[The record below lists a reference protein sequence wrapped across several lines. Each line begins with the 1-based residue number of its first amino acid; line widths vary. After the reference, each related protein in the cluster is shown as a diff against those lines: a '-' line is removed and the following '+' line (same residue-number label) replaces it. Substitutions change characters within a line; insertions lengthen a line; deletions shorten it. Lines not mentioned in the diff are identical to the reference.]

1 MTLQVCKNI
10 INVSKLNDYKLIKG
24 EVKQAMGVYFNP
36 NNESFTKDRNYKIYI
51 DKTGLLE
58 YLNEV
63 LGTPRNCIAVSH
75 ARRFGKSHAAGMID
89 AYYSLGCDS
98 TELFKETKISASAG
112 YKKYMNQYNVI
123 HLDISTFWDSY
134 KDNIVEKITE
144 YIYKDFKLVFGDEL
158 DYQDNI
164 SYVLA
169 MIYQKT
175 NISFVIII
183 DEWDCVIRNSE
194 DKELVHKYLQ
204 FLHSLFKSEESKAFL
219 ALAYIT
225 GILPIKK
232 IKDESA
238 LNNFTEY
245 TMLDSYPITEYYG
258 FTEDEVRGLCEEYD
272 MDFDT
277 VKAWY
282 NGYLIDGM
290 HMYNPNS
297 VSMAMDRHRY
307 DSYWRNTSSFAS
319 INTFITMNYAGLK
332 EDIMTMLAGGNV
344 RVNTGTFKNDFT
356 TIASKDDALT
366 ALIHLGYL
374 GYDADRKKAFIPN
387 YEVATAFEAALQTS
401 EWSEIA
407 KAISIC
413 DELLDETIEGNAD
426 RVAGLIELAHET
438 YTSVLTYNDENSLSC
453 VLTMAYFT
461 APAYYN
467 IIREMPA
474 GKGFADF
481 VFIPRA
487 NAGYRPAMVVELK
500 YNQSA
505 DTAIRQIK
513 EKRYQGALSGYQGK
527 ILLVGINYD
536 ADGKDKKHHTCV
548 IEKWKE
554 E

>member
-1 MTLQVCKNI
+1 
-10 INVSKLNDYKLIKG
+10 
-24 EVKQAMGVYFNP
+24 MGVYFNP

-58 YLNEV
+58 YLNEA
-63 LGTPRNCIAVSH
+63 LGTPNNCIAVSH
-75 ARRFGKSHAAGMID
+75 ARRFGKSHAAGMVD

-98 TELFKETKISASAG
+98 TKLFEDTKLADNADW
-112 YKKYMNQYNVI
+112 KKHMNRYNVI
-123 HLDISTFWDSY
+123 HLDVSTFWDSY
-134 KDNIVEKITE
+134 KDNIVEKIIE
-144 YIYKDFKLVFGDEL
+144 YIYKDFQIVFGEEL
-158 DYQDNI
+158 DYKDNI
-164 SYVLA
+164 SYILVK
-169 MIYQKT
+169 IYQKT
-175 NISFVIII
+175 NTPFVIII
-183 DEWDCVIRNSE
+183 DEWDCVIRNST
-194 DKELVHKYLQ
+194 DTELVHKYLQ

-238 LNNFTEY
+238 LNNFDEY
-245 TMLDSYPITEYYG
+245 TMLKSNPITEYYG
-258 FTEDEVRGLCEEYD
+258 FTEDEVKDLCEKYE
-272 MDFDT
+272 MDFDA

-297 VSMAMDRHRY
+297 VSMAIRRKDF
-307 DSYWRNTSSFAS
+307 DSYWKNTSSFAS

-332 EDIMTMLAGGNV
+332 DDIMTMLSGGKV
-344 RVNTGTFKNDFT
+344 MVETDAFQNDLSE
-356 TIASKDDALT
+356 IHSKDDAIT

-374 GYDADRKKAFIPN
+374 GYDADRKSAYVPN
-387 YEVATAFEAALQTS
+387 YEVAKAFQMALKTG
-401 EWSEIA
+401 EWSEIS
-407 KAISIC
+407 KAISRC
-413 DELLDETIEGNAD
+413 DELLMATIDGNAD
-426 RVAGLIELAHET
+426 KVAEIIELAHET

-461 APAYYN
+461 APGYYN
-467 IIREMPA
+467 IIREMPS

-505 DTAIRQIK
+505 DTAIKQIK
-513 EKRYQGALSGYQGK
+513 EKRYQGALSEYRDR

-536 ADGKDKKHHTCV
+536 AEGQDKKHHACV
-548 IEKWKE
+548 IEEWKE
-554 E
+554 